1 MPYIAQN
8 DRDNIDLIF
17 ADYISDVVG
26 GQRLIFLRDLFE
38 HLFACDE
45 PPKPGELNY
54 IITTLIHQFIKRKG
68 LCYAT
73 LNEAIGVLECAKLE
87 LYRRIAAP
95 YEDKKVRQNGCVS
108 EFELKAGINELDG

>member
-68 LCYAT
+68 LCYQT
-73 LNEAIGVLECAKLE
+73 LNDVLGVLSGVDLE
-87 LYRRIAAP
+87 LKRCVIAP
-95 YEDKKVRQNGCVS
+95 YENKKRKENGCIS
-108 EFELKAGINELDG
+108 ELDELIE